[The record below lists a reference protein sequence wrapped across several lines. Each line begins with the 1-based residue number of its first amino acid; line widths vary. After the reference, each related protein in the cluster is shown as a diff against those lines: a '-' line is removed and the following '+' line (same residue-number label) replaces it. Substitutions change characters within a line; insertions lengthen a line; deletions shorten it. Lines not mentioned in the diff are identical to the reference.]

1 MPIELRSPGGLW
13 LLALLGPLILLYVLK
28 IRRERLQVPSTWLW
42 AAAQRD
48 LMARQP
54 FRRLIVQI
62 PLIVQILAVLLLAL
76 ALSRPAARG
85 GALGGDHVAL
95 VIDASASMSAR
106 GADGKTRLEQA
117 RDAAKRVVRSLAPG
131 SQVIIVEAGR
141 EPRVAS
147 TLDRDRRRLEAA
159 LDHIQAHDVEGN
171 LTRALALASDRLRQ
185 VPAGAGSSTRLLV
198 FTDGNL
204 AQAETPAASLLPM
217 DVVQVGA
224 PVDNTAIVRIDVRSG
239 FDATTRREQVQVF
252 SVIEHFGARPRD
264 VFVTLR
270 QRNVP
275 TPLASRR
282 LTLTPGERAPVVLSF
297 EPAPADAG
305 SGLVVELS
313 PGDAMAVDDRAFG
326 RVPPGR
332 HLKVVLVPPEGN
344 AWVQRALLADPHVEL
359 LGASLGD
366 LQGAA
371 VPRDALVVVDGACP
385 DQLPGLDVLVL
396 DPPAG
401 KCQLA
406 TLGKT
411 LQNVAIT
418 SWNESDPRLRF
429 LTLDGIDIVEARTI
443 ETDSPSEVL
452 VRSRQGTVISDISI
466 PGRTGTLVSF
476 DVASSNWPL
485 KASFVL
491 FIRNIVEL
499 ARRHRAH
506 GVLEPART
514 GEALRVRVPADVE
527 RVSVQGP
534 NGKESQVLT
543 KGGLLIV
550 PDSTRSGFYHVSWGG
565 DRAGSVLLAA
575 NLASSAESDL
585 RKIQTPASA
594 QALLAASG
602 TALEAF
608 THYYWLLALFGLFCL
623 AFDVWWLTRR
633 RRAGTKLETSRPRL
647 PERPARWATDP
658 RSRAPR

>member
-28 IRRERLQVPSTWLW
+28 IRRERLPVPSTWLW

-54 FRRLIVQI
+54 FRRLIVQV
-62 PLIVQILAVLLLAL
+62 PLIVQVLALILLAL

-85 GALGGDHVAL
+85 GALAGDHVAI
-95 VIDASASMSAR
+95 VVDASASMSVRSAA
-106 GADGKTRLEQA
+106 GTRMDQA
-117 RDAAKRVVRSLAPG
+117 RASAKRLLRALAPG

-159 LDHIQAHDVEGN
+159 IDRIQPHDVEGN

-185 VPAGAGSSTRLLV
+185 LPGGAGSSTRLV
-198 FTDGNL
+198 VITDGNL
-204 AQAETPAASLLPM
+204 AHEDTPATSLLPL

-224 PVDNTAIVRIDVRSG
+224 PAENTAIVRVDVRAG
-239 FDATTRREQVQVF
+239 LDATTRREQVQVF
-252 SVIEHFGARPRD
+252 SVIEHFGSRPRD

-282 LTLTPGERAPVVLSF
+282 LTLAPGERAPVVLSF
-297 EPAPADAG
+297 EPAPGDVG

-313 PGDAMAVDDRAFG
+313 PGDALAVDDRAFG

-332 HLKVVLVPPEGN
+332 HLKVVLAPPEGN

-359 LGASLGD
+359 LGASLAD
-366 LQGAA
+366 LQGPL

-385 DQLPGLDVLVL
+385 DQLPGLDVLIL
-396 DPPAG
+396 NPPSG

-406 TLGKT
+406 TVGKPAR
-411 LQNVAIT
+411 QVSIT
-418 SWNESDPRLRF
+418 SWTESDPRLRF
-429 LTLDGIDIVEARTI
+429 LTLDGIDILEARPI

-466 PGRTGTLVSF
+466 PGRTGTLVAF
-476 DVASSNWPL
+476 DVANSNWPL

-499 ARRHRAH
+499 ARSHRAH
-506 GVLEPART
+506 DVLDPART
-514 GEALRVRVPADVE
+514 GEALRVRVPSDVE
-527 RVSVQGP
+527 RATVLGP
-534 NGKESQVLT
+534 DGKESEALA
-543 KGGLLIV
+543 KGGLVIV
-550 PDSTRSGFYHVSWGG
+550 PDSTRAGFYHVSWRGQ
-565 DRAGSVLLAA
+565 RAGSALLAA
-575 NLASSAESDL
+575 NLTSSAESDL
-585 RKIQTPASA
+585 RRLNMPPRM
-594 QALLAASG
+594 QANLAASG
-602 TALEAF
+602 TALDAF
-608 THYYWLLALFGLFCL
+608 THYYWLLALLGLLCL

-633 RRAGTKLETSRPRL
+633 RRPGSKLETSRPRL
-647 PERPARWATDP
+647 PERPTRWATDA
-658 RSRAPR
+658 RTRARR